1 MRLNIKRLPLKSTL
15 KIWKLPAKMA
25 VRVKTTLVVKQKKLQ
40 IQQAEDVVEEVKAVE
55 AATKNNEQD
64 LIALRISLIL
74 VVIRVKR
81 NMHQQIVRFWALKI
95 LQSKRTSKLN

>member
-1 MRLNIKRLPLKSTL
+1 
-15 KIWKLPAKMA
+15 MA
-25 VRVKTTLVVKQKKLQ
+25 VRVKTTLVVKQKKRQ

-55 AATKNNEQD
+55 AATKNNERD

-81 NMHQQIVRFWALKI
+81 NMPQQIVRFWALKI
-95 LQSKRTSKLN
+95 LQSKQTSKLS